1 MRARMG
7 IDFRLDGRVAIVTGA
22 GRGIG
27 AAVAAGLAAAGA
39 TVVAADIDRDRL
51 DAMVERCAAAG
62 LAVTPTAVDVTD
74 PASVAALVEG
84 TAARHGGLDVLVC
97 SAGVTAPLT
106 IDRTPLDVW
115 NRVLA
120 VNLTGTFLCCQAA
133 AAAMRAGGRDGRPGG
148 RILLLGSVVGHQ
160 GALMGHVAYAA
171 TKGGVHAFAKAL
183 ARTLAPDRITVN
195 VIAPGLTDTEMLRG
209 AHPPE
214 EIAEIAGRIP
224 LGLGS
229 VDDVAA
235 AAVFLASDAGRQ
247 LTGVVLDVNGGM
259 LMR

>member
-1 MRARMG
+1 MAA
-7 IDFRLDGRVAIVTGA
+7 DFRLDGRVAIVTGA

-27 AAVAAGLAAAGA
+27 AAVAEGLAAAGA
-39 TVVAADIDRDRL
+39 RVIAADIAEDRVRAVAERL
-51 DAMVERCAAAG
+51 AARG
-62 LAVTPTAVDVTD
+62 LAVTPATVDVTD
-74 PASVAALVEG
+74 PASVTALIEGSAA
-84 TAARHGGLDVLVC
+84 AHGGLDVLVC
-97 SAGVTAPLT
+97 SAGITAPLT
-106 IDRTPLDVW
+106 IDRTPLETWD
-115 NRVLA
+115 RVLA

-133 AAAMRAGGRDGRPGG
+133 ASVMRAGGRADRPGG

-195 VIAPGLTDTEMLRG
+195 VLAPGLTDTEMLRG

-214 EIAEIAGRIP
+214 EIAEIAARIP
-224 LGLGS
+224 LGLGA

-235 AAVFLASDAGRQ
+235 AAVFLASDAARH
-247 LTGVVLDVNGGM
+247 LTGVVLDINGGM

>member
-1 MRARMG
+1 MAA
-7 IDFRLDGRVAIVTGA
+7 DFRLDGRVAIVTGA

-27 AAVAAGLAAAGA
+27 AAVARGLAEAGARVVLADIAGDRVRAVAAGLAAEGL
-39 TVVAADIDRDRL
+39 TVAPA
-51 DAMVERCAAAG
+51 E
-62 LAVTPTAVDVTD
+62 VDVTD

-84 TAARHGGLDVLVC
+84 TVAVHGGLDVLVC
-97 SAGVTAPLT
+97 SAGITAPLT

-133 AAAMRAGGRDGRPGG
+133 AAAMRAGGRQGRPGG
-148 RILLLGSVVGHQ
+148 RILLLGSIVGHQ

-171 TKGGVHAFAKAL
+171 TKGGIHAFAKSL

-195 VIAPGLTDTEMLRG
+195 VLAPGQTDTEMLRG
-209 AHPPE
+209 AHPPD
-214 EIAEIAGRIP
+214 EIAELAARIP
-224 LGLGS
+224 LGLAS
-229 VDDVAA
+229 VGDMAA
-235 AAVFLASDAGRQ
+235 AAVFLASDAAKH
-247 LTGVVLDVNGGM
+247 LTGVVLDVNGGL

>member
-1 MRARMG
+1 MTA
-7 IDFRLDGRVAIVTGA
+7 DFRLDGRVAIVTGA

-27 AAVAAGLAAAGA
+27 AAVAEGLAAAGA
-39 TVVAADIDRDRL
+39 VVVAADLAGDRVRAVAARL
-51 DAMVERCAAAG
+51 AAKG
-62 LAVTPTAVDVTD
+62 LAVSPAVVDVTD
-74 PASVAALVEG
+74 PASVAALMDG
-84 TAARHGGLDVLVC
+84 TVAAQGGLDVLVC
-97 SAGVTAPLT
+97 SAGITAPLT
-106 IDRTPLDVW
+106 IDQTPLETW
-115 NRVLA
+115 ERVLA
-120 VNLTGTFLCCQAA
+120 VNLTGSFLCCQAA
-133 AAAMRAGGRDGRPGG
+133 AAAMRAGGRAGRPGG

-160 GALMGHVAYAA
+160 GALLGHVAYAA

-224 LGLGS
+224 LGLAA

-235 AAVFLASDAGRQ
+235 AAVFLASDAARHM
-247 LTGVVLDVNGGM
+247 TGVVLDVNGGM